1 MRGSLCI
8 CVSLSGVCHPTDW
21 LPPASQSQSLTLIPL
36 NPNPAMPLM
45 DIVRLDT
52 MVTVVDSGVFLDAYV
67 SRDKLAN
74 RPELGTWMPV
84 PFPCP

>member
-1 MRGSLCI
+1 
-8 CVSLSGVCHPTDW
+8 
-21 LPPASQSQSLTLIPL
+21 
-36 NPNPAMPLM
+36 MPLM